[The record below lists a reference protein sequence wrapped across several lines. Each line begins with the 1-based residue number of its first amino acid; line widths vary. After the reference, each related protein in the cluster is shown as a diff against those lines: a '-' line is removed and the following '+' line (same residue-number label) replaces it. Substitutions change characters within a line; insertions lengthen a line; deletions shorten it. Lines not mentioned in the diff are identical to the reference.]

1 MRLPSGERDELG
13 LIIGGVADN
22 DSGPVVPAVPK
33 HFVEWLDPAQHLG
46 HDDGIEVIVL
56 ARGGCEVPC
65 VNEYVAHDEHADRGF
80 DSQLARRARVKC
92 PRGDVRVVE
101 RGLECVS
108 EGLPRL
114 ARLLVNRWRGR
125 EHDVCPAHDGR
136 DPLDKMTHDIPRRP
150 PRARRGI
157 LPRIR

>member
-1 MRLPSGERDELG
+1 MRLPSCEGDELG
-13 LIIGGVADN
+13 LIIGGIADN

-33 HFVEWLDPAQHLG
+33 RFVEWLDPAQHLG
-46 HDDGIEVIVL
+46 HDDGIEVIVQ
-56 ARGGCEVPC
+56 ARGDCEIPC

-92 PRGDVRVVE
+92 PHGDVRVIE

-114 ARLLVNRWRGR
+114 ARLFV
-125 EHDVCPAHDGR
+125 DGAAGNTMSALPIT
-136 DPLDKMTHDIPRRP
+136 DGTHSTR
-150 PRARRGI
+150 
-157 LPRIR
+157 